1 MNILQ
6 NKGLCI
12 IIPAQY
18 RASEYRFAMKLSEF
32 ARSQLNLNS
41 EVKSADFVTAD
52 DDTKYKLFIGLY
64 YYVKKILVK
73 ENTSIPKYGYCIS
86 TSDTV
91 AHVYADSIEGYEGAY
106 SYVINA
112 LSSRKLLEDSL
123 IVDTYS
129 GITQREKTER
139 NGYRLLY
146 SNVLGWCDKLPLYIN
161 SRRVRMLA
169 ELYDSYSP
177 DVIGLQECWDSPTRD
192 NNCSIVDLLAVYGYT
207 EVPVKVKN
215 LRNTNFTPL
224 FIKNGKFDLLDYGYM
239 LYDGEL
245 NDVDSKS
252 VTWAYLRDKENG
264 NAFIAAA
271 THLFWQHGDE
281 GNAGRV
287 RNADQVFELAKTLC
301 AKYNVPFILGG
312 DYNCRFGSAAI
323 NRFHENGFIN
333 VHDDAADADDTNTC
347 HSYPKFSEKIG
358 IYESTVT
365 ELGDYHKRAID
376 HIYAYNIN
384 ETTKFN
390 RFKVI
395 DEPYALEASDH
406 CPIMVDFNL

>member
-1 MNILQ
+1 MSNIHD
-6 NKGLCI
+6 KGLCI

-18 RASEYRFAMKLSEF
+18 KASEYRMAMKLSD
-32 ARSQLNLNS
+32 LVNS
-41 EVKSADFVTAD
+41 RLDLKAEVKSADFVSSD

-64 YYVKKILVK
+64 YYIKKLLAK
-73 ENTSIPKYGYCIS
+73 NDATIPQYGYCVS
-86 TSDTV
+86 ASETV
-91 AHVYADSIEGYEGAY
+91 AHAYADTLEGYEGAY
-106 SYVINA
+106 SYVSNA
-112 LSSRKLLEDSL
+112 LTEGTLFEDKFH
-123 IVDTYS
+123 IGTYS
-129 GITQREKTER
+129 GVTQKEKTER
-139 NGYRLLY
+139 NGYRLLF

-169 ELYDSYSP
+169 ELYSSYSP

-192 NNCSIVDLLAVYGYT
+192 NNCSIVDLLAACGYT

-264 NAFIAAA
+264 NAFIAAS
-271 THLFWQHGDE
+271 THLFWQHGEE
-281 GNAGRV
+281 GDTGRV
-287 RNADQVFELAKTLC
+287 KNADQVYELAKALC
-301 AKYNVPFILGG
+301 EKYKVPFILGG
-312 DYNCRFGSAAI
+312 DYNCKFGSAAI

-333 VHDDAADADDTNTC
+333 VHDNSTAADDTNTC

-376 HIYAYNIN
+376 HVYAYNTTEN
-384 ETTKFN
+384 TKFN

>member
-1 MNILQ
+1 MSKISEM
-6 NKGLCI
+6 GLCI

-18 RASEYRFAMKLSEF
+18 KASEYRMAMKLSDY
-32 ARSQLNLNS
+32 AKKQLNLNS
-41 EVKSADFVTAD
+41 EVKSADFVTSD
-52 DDTKYKLFIGLY
+52 DNSKYRLFIGLY
-64 YYVKKILVK
+64 YYVKKILAK
-73 ENTSIPKYGYCIS
+73 ENATIPQYGYCIS
-86 TSDTV
+86 SSNAVTHVYSDT
-91 AHVYADSIEGYEGAY
+91 IEGYEEAY
-106 SYVINA
+106 SYVKNA
-112 LSSRKLLEDSL
+112 LSNETLFEDSFH
-123 IVDTYS
+123 IGVYN
-129 GITQREKTER
+129 GVIQPEKTER
-139 NGYRLLY
+139 NGYRLLF

-192 NNCSIVDLLAVYGYT
+192 NNCSIVDLLAAYGYT
-207 EVPVKVKN
+207 EVPVKVEN

-252 VTWAYLRDKENG
+252 VTWAYLRDKGNG

-271 THLFWQHGDE
+271 THLFWQHGEE
-281 GNAGRV
+281 GDAGRV
-287 RNADQVFELAKTLC
+287 RNAEQVFELARTLC
-301 AKYNVPFILGG
+301 SEYSVPFILGG

-323 NRFHENGFIN
+323 KRFHENGFVN
-333 VHDDAADADDTNTC
+333 VHDTAKLADNTNTC
-347 HSYPKFSEKIG
+347 HSYPKFSEELG

-384 ETTKFN
+384 EKTKFN